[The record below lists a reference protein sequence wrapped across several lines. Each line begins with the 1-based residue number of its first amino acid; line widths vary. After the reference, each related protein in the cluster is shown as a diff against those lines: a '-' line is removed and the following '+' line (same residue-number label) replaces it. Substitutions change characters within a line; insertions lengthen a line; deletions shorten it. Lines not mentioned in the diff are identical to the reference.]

1 MHLRSNLHLH
11 SRSHSHLRCL
21 MEQKTIHLMH
31 LLLLATSPPGAADMQ
46 LSGEILPSHAAS
58 NQNNG
63 PYDSNLEVV
72 PSRNASRCL
81 ALRLAQVELL
91 LMMSRLPTTLLLVP
105 QVESLQ
111 KVLVEKHSD
120 DPLHEL

>member
-1 MHLRSNLHLH
+1 
-11 SRSHSHLRCL
+11 
-21 MEQKTIHLMH
+21 MH

-63 PYDSNLEVV
+63 LCESNLEVV

-105 QVESLQ
+105 QVESRQ
-111 KVLVEKHSD
+111 KVLVEMHSG